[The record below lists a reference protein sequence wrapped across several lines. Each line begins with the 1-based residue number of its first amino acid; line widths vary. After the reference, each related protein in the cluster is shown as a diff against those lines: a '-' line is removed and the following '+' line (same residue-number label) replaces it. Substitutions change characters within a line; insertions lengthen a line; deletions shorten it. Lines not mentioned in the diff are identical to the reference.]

1 MKKLIQ
7 IVIIVVIVLFILLSV
22 FFLGFYDFNRA
33 TLYDFNQTT
42 SNNFNQTTSKS
53 SVISENKDIAKADRF
68 GFVWTNT
75 NPNNDLNFKWI
86 RPLTAPFRRDY
97 IEQT

>member
-1 MKKLIQ
+1 MRKLIPIAVV
-7 IVIIVVIVLFILLSV
+7 IVIILSSV
-22 FFLGFYDFNRA
+22 FLLWLYNFNQA
-33 TLYDFNQTT
+33 TSYDFNQTT
-42 SNNFNQTTSKS
+42 SDNFNQTTSKS
-53 SVISENKDIAKADRF
+53 SVISKNEDIAKADRF